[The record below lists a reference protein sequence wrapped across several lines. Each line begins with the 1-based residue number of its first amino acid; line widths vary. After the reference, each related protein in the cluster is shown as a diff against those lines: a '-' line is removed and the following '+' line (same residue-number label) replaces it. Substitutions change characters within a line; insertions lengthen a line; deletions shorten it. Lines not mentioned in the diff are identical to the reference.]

1 MNLEAFF
8 RLLSNVVTVIACLAL
23 VEKVGIIDFAGFNSD
38 FPCRNGIF
46 SYPLDTLFLANL
58 GVKRCR
64 IQRQTFVR
72 KYLHLGSV
80 QLILRIPFYFNVL
93 RDISRRPVILA
104 HGIFIGRIFN
114 DCITRINCLVHNFIR
129 HQASFG
135 ILTVLVIGVITIP
148 LKLGIF
154 SHDIAIFDRLEVIV
168 CLLALRNCITELGA
182 VL

>member
-64 IQRQTFVR
+64 ILRQTFVR
-72 KYLHLGSV
+72 KYLHLGGV
-80 QLILRIPFYFNVL
+80 QLILRIPFYSTVL

-104 HGIFIGRIFN
+104 HGIFIGQNFN

-135 ILTVLVIGVITIP
+135 IPTVLVIGVTIP

-154 SHDIAIFDRLEVIV
+154 SHDIAIFDRIEVIV
-168 CLLALRNCITELGA
+168 CLLALMNCIAELGA